1 MDILWLHIKYRV
13 ISFHIPFDGGD
24 HRGTYLFQL
33 LTHHQ
38 DSLCETGAE
47 ADIVVS
53 MTGPSP
59 IPGIGGTGGS
69 CSSDQ
74 RLSSEIRRE
83 IPQRKPAINKTV
95 MEMGMVY
102 Y

>member
-1 MDILWLHIKYRV
+1 MRFSAILW
-13 ISFHIPFDGGD
+13 SAFD
-24 HRGTYLFQL
+24 
-33 LTHHQ
+33 Q

-69 CSSDQ
+69 CSTDQ
-74 RLSSEIRRE
+74 RLSQEDCWKTKQPYMMMEI
-83 IPQRKPAINKTV
+83 IGKPQENYRK
-95 MEMGMVY
+95 MVV
-102 Y
+102 